1 VYPLGGPEEKAKA
14 REVDRRSRSR
24 ARPGLSRGRAFMV
37 LLLEDGLSLGGH
49 IILEMRSKYHR
60 KNAITYMLTAV

>member
-1 VYPLGGPEEKAKA
+1 
-14 REVDRRSRSR
+14 
-24 ARPGLSRGRAFMV
+24 MV